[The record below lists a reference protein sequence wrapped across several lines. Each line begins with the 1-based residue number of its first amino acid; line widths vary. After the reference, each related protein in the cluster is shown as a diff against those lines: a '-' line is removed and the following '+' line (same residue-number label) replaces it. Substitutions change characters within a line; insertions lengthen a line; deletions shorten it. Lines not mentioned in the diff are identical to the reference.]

1 MRLSLHCELKENE
14 IPLDY
19 RRKIVSM
26 FKRCLTNYD
35 EDVYNKYYHMRDP
48 IQKEFTF
55 SNYFQ
60 KPIMKKETIE
70 IPNKRIII
78 NFSTSDNVI
87 GIDFYNA
94 FVKNL
99 YQEIRFSNLN
109 SIKITRIVVQKERK
123 IASNKVVFRTQ
134 SPLIVRDHHPESGKD
149 WYYSCNDMNFEKFLK
164 RNLYNQLK
172 DKFSENVERDL
183 ENLAIRKMDMKKII
197 ITSYGIKMAS
207 SIGSFEMEG
216 EQYILNEIYQS
227 GAGSKKSLGFSMV
240 DIV

>member
-1 MRLSLHCELKENE
+1 LRLSLHCELQEKE

-26 FKRCLTNYD
+26 FKNCLSNYE

-48 IQKEFTF
+48 IQKDFTF

-60 KPIMKKETIE
+60 NPVMKKETIE

-78 NFSTSDNVI
+78 NFSTSDNVV

-99 YQEIRFSNLN
+99 YKEIRFSDLN
-109 SIKITRIVVQKERK
+109 SIKIIKIVLQKERK
-123 IASNKVVFRTQ
+123 ISSNKVVFKTQ
-134 SPLIVRDHHPESGKD
+134 SPLIVREHHPESGKD
-149 WYYSCNDMNFEKFLK
+149 WYYSCNDEDFEKFLK

-172 DKFSENVERDL
+172 DKFSNNLEKDL
-183 ENLAIRKMDMKKII
+183 ENLSIRKISMKKII
-197 ITSYGIKMAS
+197 VTSYGIKMAS

-216 EQYILNEIYQS
+216 EQYILNEVYQS

>member
-35 EDVYNKYYHMRDP
+35 KNVYNKYYHMRDP

-99 YQEIRFSNLN
+99 YQEISFSNLN

-172 DKFSENVERDL
+172 DKFSEKVEKDL
-183 ENLAIRKMDMKKII
+183 ENLSIRKVSMKKII
-197 ITSYGIKMAS
+197 VTSYGIKMAS

-240 DIV
+240 DII

>member
-1 MRLSLHCELKENE
+1 MRLSLHCELKESE

-35 EDVYNKYYHMRDP
+35 ENVYNKYYHMRDP

-60 KPIMKKETIE
+60 NPVMKKETIE

-123 IASNKVVFRTQ
+123 ITTNKVIFRTQ

-149 WYYSCNDMNFEKFLK
+149 WYYSCNDLNFEKFLK

-172 DKFSENVERDL
+172 DKFSETVERDL
-183 ENLAIRKMDMKKII
+183 DNLSIKKLDMKKII
-197 ITSYGIKMAS
+197 VTSYGIKMAS

>member
-197 ITSYGIKMAS
+197 VTSYGIKMAS

>member
-35 EDVYNKYYHMRDP
+35 EDVFNKYYHMRDP

-60 KPIMKKETIE
+60 NPVMKKETIE

-99 YQEIRFSNLN
+99 YQEIKFSNLN
-109 SIKITRIVVQKERK
+109 SIKISRIVVQKERR
-123 IASNKVVFRTQ
+123 IFTNKVVFKLM

-149 WYYSCNDMNFEKFLK
+149 WYYSCNDLNFEKFLK

-172 DKFSENVERDL
+172 DKFSEKVEKDL
-183 ENLAIRKMDMKKII
+183 ENLSIRKVNMKKII
-197 ITSYGIKMAS
+197 VTSYGIKMAS

>member
-1 MRLSLHCELKENE
+1 
-14 IPLDY
+14 
-19 RRKIVSM
+19 
-26 FKRCLTNYD
+26 
-35 EDVYNKYYHMRDP
+35 MRDP

-123 IASNKVVFRTQ
+123 IVSNKVVFRTQ

-149 WYYSCNDMNFEKFLK
+149 WYYSCNDLNFEKFLK

-172 DKFSENVERDL
+172 DKFSENVEKDL
-183 ENLAIRKMDMKKII
+183 ENLSIRKVDMKKII
-197 ITSYGIKMAS
+197 VTSYGIKMAS

>member
-35 EDVYNKYYHMRDP
+35 EDVFNKYYHMRDP

-60 KPIMKKETIE
+60 NPIIKKETIE

-99 YQEIRFSNLN
+99 YQEIRFSTLN
-109 SIKITRIVVQKERK
+109 SIKITRIVIQKERK
-123 IASNKVVFRTQ
+123 ISSNKVVFRTQ

-149 WYYSCNDMNFEKFLK
+149 WYYSCNDLNFEKFLK

-172 DKFSENVERDL
+172 DKFSENIEKDL
-183 ENLAIRKMDMKKII
+183 DTLSIKKLDMKKII
-197 ITSYGIKMAS
+197 VTSYGIKMAS

-216 EQYILNEIYQS
+216 EQYILNEVYQS

>member
-1 MRLSLHCELKENE
+1 
-14 IPLDY
+14 
-19 RRKIVSM
+19 
-26 FKRCLTNYD
+26 
-35 EDVYNKYYHMRDP
+35 MRDP

-123 IASNKVVFRTQ
+123 IVSNKVVFRTQ

-172 DKFSENVERDL
+172 DKFSEKIEKDL
-183 ENLAIRKMDMKKII
+183 ENLSIRKVDMKKII
-197 ITSYGIKMAS
+197 VTSYGIKMAS

>member
-123 IASNKVVFRTQ
+123 ITTNKVIFRTQ

-183 ENLAIRKMDMKKII
+183 ENLAIRKMNMKKII
-197 ITSYGIKMAS
+197 VTSYGIKMAS

>member
-1 MRLSLHCELKENE
+1 
-14 IPLDY
+14 
-19 RRKIVSM
+19 
-26 FKRCLTNYD
+26 
-35 EDVYNKYYHMRDP
+35 
-48 IQKEFTF
+48 
-55 SNYFQ
+55 
-60 KPIMKKETIE
+60 MKKETIE

-123 IASNKVVFRTQ
+123 IVSNTVVFRTQ

-172 DKFSENVERDL
+172 DKFSEKIEKDL
-183 ENLAIRKMDMKKII
+183 ENLSIRKVDMKKII
-197 ITSYGIKMAS
+197 VTSYGIKMAS

>member
-35 EDVYNKYYHMRDP
+35 EDVFNKYYHMRDP

-60 KPIMKKETIE
+60 NPIIKKETIE

-99 YQEIRFSNLN
+99 YQEIRFSTLN
-109 SIKITRIVVQKERK
+109 SIKITRIVIQKERK
-123 IASNKVVFRTQ
+123 ISSNKVVFRTQ

-149 WYYSCNDMNFEKFLK
+149 WYYSCNDLNFEKFLK

-172 DKFSENVERDL
+172 DKFSENIEKDL
-183 ENLAIRKMDMKKII
+183 DTLSIKKLDMKKII
-197 ITSYGIKMAS
+197 VTSYGIKMAS
-207 SIGSFEMEG
+207 SIGSFAMEG
-216 EQYILNEIYQS
+216 EQYILNEVYQS

>member
-1 MRLSLHCELKENE
+1 M
-14 IPLDY
+14 
-19 RRKIVSM
+19 SM

-35 EDVYNKYYHMRDP
+35 KDVYNKYYHMRDP

-123 IASNKVVFRTQ
+123 IVSNKVVFRTQ

-172 DKFSENVERDL
+172 DKFSKNVERDL
-183 ENLAIRKMDMKKII
+183 ENLAI
-197 ITSYGIKMAS
+197 
-207 SIGSFEMEG
+207 
-216 EQYILNEIYQS
+216 
-227 GAGSKKSLGFSMV
+227 
-240 DIV
+240 

>member
-1 MRLSLHCELKENE
+1 LKENE

-26 FKRCLTNYD
+26 FKKCLTNYD

-60 KPIMKKETIE
+60 QPVIKKETIE

-109 SIKITRIVVQKERK
+109 SIKITRIVIQKERK
-123 IASNKVVFRTQ
+123 ISTNKVTFRTQ
-134 SPLIVRDHHPESGKD
+134 SPLIVRDHHLESGKD

-172 DKFSENVERDL
+172 NKFSENVERDL

-197 ITSYGIKMAS
+197 VTSYGIKMAS

>member
-35 EDVYNKYYHMRDP
+35 EDVFNKYYHMRDP

-60 KPIMKKETIE
+60 NPIIKKETIE

-99 YQEIRFSNLN
+99 YQEIRFSTLN
-109 SIKITRIVVQKERK
+109 SIKITRIVIQKERK
-123 IASNKVVFRTQ
+123 ISSNRVVFRTQ

-149 WYYSCNDMNFEKFLK
+149 WYYSCNDLNFEKFLK

-172 DKFSENVERDL
+172 DKFSENIEKDL
-183 ENLAIRKMDMKKII
+183 DTLSIKKLDMKKII
-197 ITSYGIKMAS
+197 VTSYGIKMAS

-216 EQYILNEIYQS
+216 EQYILNEVYQS

>member
-26 FKRCLTNYD
+26 FKKCLTNYD

-60 KPIMKKETIE
+60 QPVIKKETIE

-109 SIKITRIVVQKERK
+109 SIKITRIVIQKERK
-123 IASNKVVFRTQ
+123 ISTNKVTFRTQ
-134 SPLIVRDHHPESGKD
+134 SPLIVRDHHLESGKD

-172 DKFSENVERDL
+172 NKFSENVERDL

-197 ITSYGIKMAS
+197 VTSYGIKMAS